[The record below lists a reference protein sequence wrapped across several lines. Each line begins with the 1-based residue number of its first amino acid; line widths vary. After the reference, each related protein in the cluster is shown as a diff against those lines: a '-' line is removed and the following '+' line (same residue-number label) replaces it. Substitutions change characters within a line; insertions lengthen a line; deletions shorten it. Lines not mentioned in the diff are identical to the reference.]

1 MIRLSES
8 HLGTFRDLA
17 KLGSSV
23 DLSLIGALA
32 LACALPRFRRQT
44 NDVDITIALPLDE
57 ANAALARLP
66 GWIRTGR
73 AEYEWRSASGTLVHA
88 IPVDASSRKQ
98 GFLVWPSTG
107 RRMSLVGMRHAFEN
121 TNPLSVAA
129 GVTVRSASVPAVILM
144 KSVAYQDRPRERE
157 RDVDD
162 FATVM
167 DVYIDGLETRRWDE
181 ARGVTR
187 EDAGAY
193 LLGRDVG
200 RIADAAEMKSMEGF
214 VRMLLDGA
222 GLATLVRVSP
232 PLLRANPRNVLSR
245 LEAFR
250 QGLVA
255 GGAA

>member
-44 NDVDITIALPLDE
+44 NDVDIMIALPLDE

-66 GWIRTGR
+66 GWTR
-73 AEYEWRSASGTLVHA
+73 AARSDFEWRSASGTLVHA
-88 IPVDASSRKQ
+88 IPLDASSRKQ
-98 GFLVWPSTG
+98 GFLIWPASG

-121 TNPLSVAA
+121 TNPLNVAR

-167 DVYIDGLETRRWDE
+167 DVYVDDVDTRRWDE
-181 ARGVTR
+181 AQGVTR
-187 EDAGAY
+187 EDVGAY
-193 LLGRDVG
+193 LLGKDVG
-200 RIADAAEMKSMEGF
+200 RIADAAERKSIEGF
-214 VRMLLDGA
+214 VRLLLDGA

-232 PLLRANPRNVLSR
+232 PLLRSNPRNVRSR

-250 QGLVA
+250 QGLLA
-255 GGAA
+255 GA